1 MKTQKYYFLLTAA
14 IAILCAGAGGK
25 AQLPP
30 HEEQPMP
37 LLLGLANPALAEID
51 KLYVVIE
58 PADAK
63 PSKDGLIWKELEAN
77 VKTKIQEAGIRIAAG
92 VDLGKGRKAHDIPEL
107 RIQME
112 MLKFADLE
120 LYAFRVQTSLAT
132 EAYLKAQDLSFKADV
147 WKSPASMQAVSIT
160 DMPDTVTNTI
170 LAQVQT
176 FIHGWLAANP
186 QGLQPEK
193 AADNTDRSA
202 ITPKKLARA
211 VAESAAARSPVDKPA
226 VAEQKYVA
234 SRNSNVFHKPTCSA
248 AKRIKPKNLVSYGS
262 RTEAIRVGKRPCKL
276 CNP

>member
-30 HEEQPMP
+30 HEQQPI
-37 LLLGLANPALAEID
+37 LLGRANPALAGID

-58 PADAK
+58 PADAR
-63 PSKDGLIWKELEAN
+63 PSKDGLVWKELEAK

-92 VDLGKGRKAHDIPEL
+92 VDLGKGHRAHDIPEL

-112 MLKFADLE
+112 MLKLAHLK

-132 EAYLKAQDLSFKADV
+132 KAYLKAQDLSFKADV
-147 WKSPASMQAVSIT
+147 WKSSASMQAVSIT

-176 FIHGWLAANP
+176 FIHGWLAANT
-186 QGLQPEK
+186 QGSQPAK
-193 AADNTDRSA
+193 GNDTDGSV
-202 ITPKKLARA
+202 ITPRKLARTL
-211 VAESAAARSPVDKPA
+211 VKSAEARSPVDKPA
-226 VAEQKYVA
+226 IAEHKYVA
-234 SRNSNVFHKPTCSA
+234 SRNSNVFHKSTCSA

-262 RTEAIRVGKRPCKL
+262 RTEVIRVGKRPCKL
-276 CNP
+276 CMP

>member
-30 HEEQPMP
+30 HEQQPI
-37 LLLGLANPALAEID
+37 LLGRANPALAGID
-51 KLYVVIE
+51 KLYVVID

-63 PSKDGLIWKELEAN
+63 PSKDGLVWKELEAK

-92 VDLGKGRKAHDIPEL
+92 VDLGKGHRAHDIPEL

-112 MLKFADLE
+112 MLKLAHLE

-147 WKSPASMQAVSIT
+147 WKSSASMQAVSIT
-160 DMPDTVTNTI
+160 DMPATITNTI

-176 FIHGWLAANP
+176 FIHGWLAANT
-186 QGLQPEK
+186 QDLQPAK
-193 AADNTDRSA
+193 DRDNTDRSVT
-202 ITPKKLARA
+202 TPRKLARTL
-211 VAESAAARSPVDKPA
+211 VKSAEARSPFDKPA
-226 VAEQKYVA
+226 AAKYKYVA
-234 SRNSNVFHKPTCSA
+234 SKNSKVFHKPTCSS
-248 AKRIKPKNLVSYGS
+248 AKRIHTENLVGYGS
-262 RTEAIRVGKRPCKL
+262 RTEALRVGKRPCKL
-276 CNP
+276 CKP